1 MLRLTRNHYE
11 TTLDITAA
19 DTTTDFTIA
28 TGVDD
33 VSNRSTHIPDG
44 AVLKYI
50 RVIIRYPSLTAG
62 TYRAAMWR
70 RPGAETAPTD
80 FIASWLDTT
89 DPITANAIRARRF
102 KMRGPKQTVQVAGA
116 ANPITTTLNWKGAMK
131 IRDGDDII
139 LSLRAPAANIDPNV
153 YVSLGYIN
161 V

>member
-1 MLRLTRNHYE
+1 
-11 TTLDITAA
+11 
-19 DTTTDFTIA
+19 
-28 TGVDD
+28 
-33 VSNRSTHIPDG
+33 
-44 AVLKYI
+44 
-50 RVIIRYPSLTAG
+50 
-62 TYRAAMWR
+62 MWR